1 MRPTASG
8 RPGSLRTGRAG
19 AADPEHA
26 VGAGRRRRPGASRA
40 DGRSRARCSSPRIRS
55 PRRVRGP
62 FLEMPG
68 DAGKSPTKGR
78 FLQRVGR
85 ISDIRR
91 QRRRL
96 SCAGHL
102 SGSEDQAFRRCGKN
116 LRPARDAERRTPSY
130 PCGVRFFRRSPLGRV
145 RAGIAGCRPSRGGG
159 SRQSART
166 GRGMPTRFRPGS
178 RADGPAGR
186 AFASGSTPHA
196 PGGRAVRT
204 TRAGRGSG
212 GTEGGRVCRA
222 TVGDWAHAGT
232 FPGGL
237 VVVRSSVNIR
247 RAQGI

>member
-145 RAGIAGCRPSRGGG
+145 RAGIAGCRPSRGGRANRLG
-159 SRQSART
+159 QAAACPPAP
-166 GRGMPTRFRPGS
+166 GPGLAPTRRP
-178 RADGPAGR
+178 GR
-186 AFASGSTPHA
+186 AFASGSTPPA

-204 TRAGRGSG
+204 TRAGRGFG
-212 GTEGGRVCRA
+212 GTEGGRVCRT